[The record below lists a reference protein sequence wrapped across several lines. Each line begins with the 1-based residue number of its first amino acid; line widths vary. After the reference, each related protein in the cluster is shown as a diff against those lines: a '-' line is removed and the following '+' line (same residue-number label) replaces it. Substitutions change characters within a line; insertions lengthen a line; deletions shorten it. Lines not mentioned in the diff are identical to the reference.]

1 MTENNTNP
9 PEDRADGPTDDQ
21 GSASEQI
28 DPRRLAA
35 ERLSYLAVLQFQDRR
50 RGGRRAEPW
59 RDPRHGQGRALA
71 LLKLKPEMTQRELTY
86 LMGMS
91 RQSIAELLRKLEGQG
106 LVERRPSEEDRRTVL
121 VSLTEA
127 GRAIDQDQDSAASSR
142 PGLLD
147 CLSDEEA
154 ATLAEFLGRIIDVLE
169 ERVGGDLEHRREMVA
184 EFWRSRAAGPH
195 PHGDH
200 PGPTGF
206 PGFRASA
213 RGAVPEALRCLR
225 PRVPAVPRDTR
236 VSSDSRDTGDTGDS
250 RGLRTRGPA
259 VRGTIGTVTARTA
272 HARTR
277 DPDGQ
282 GDGRGSDRVGTS
294 SPSTSSAAINPAA
307 ARPDPPAESNS
318 PNPRIGGFGLL
329 RCPETSHGRGDRI

>member
-206 PGFRASA
+206 PGFPGFPGFGPWGGPGGAPVPPPEGPCGPEGHEGFERFEGHGGHGGFEGPEDQGS
-213 RGAVPEALRCLR
+213 RGAGHHRHGHGPHGPRSHPGSRWAGGR
-225 PRVPAVPRDTR
+225 P
-236 VSSDSRDTGDTGDS
+236 GK
-250 RGLRTRGPA
+250 
-259 VRGTIGTVTARTA
+259 
-272 HARTR
+272 
-277 DPDGQ
+277 
-282 GDGRGSDRVGTS
+282 
-294 SPSTSSAAINPAA
+294 
-307 ARPDPPAESNS
+307 
-318 PNPRIGGFGLL
+318 
-329 RCPETSHGRGDRI
+329 